1 MLTDGW
7 VCSAVTSWLGLICMG
22 CEGCGMGSESS
33 GVKSFHSKA
42 HTTELVDV
50 TG

>member
-1 MLTDGW
+1 
-7 VCSAVTSWLGLICMG
+7 MG